1 MSNIPHDDLM
11 ALLVAIGTL
20 IGAARI
26 CGELFIRLKQPPVI
40 GEFIAGILLGP
51 TVLGAIAPDLY
62 HSLFPS
68 TGAFPIAL
76 ETLTK
81 VAVILFLFVA
91 GLEVDLSIVRREG
104 KSALSVS
111 VLGMAIPFGL
121 GFLAAWYLPML
132 GHASET
138 EDRVVFALFFAT
150 ALAISALPV
159 IAKIMM
165 DLGIFRSDVGMVVI
179 ASAIVDDV
187 AGWIIFGVLLGMIGS
202 GGAHANPT
210 FTVIGLCV
218 FAALLLTVGR
228 KLFDKLLPWLYAHTS
243 WPGGVLGFALC
254 LTFYCAA
261 TAEWLGA
268 HGIFGAF
275 LFGVALGDSKQLR
288 SHTKH
293 TLEQFISFIF
303 APLFFASVG
312 LRVNFI
318 ANFDLALVLL
328 VITLAT
334 VGKLAGCCLGARL
347 SGMGRRESWAVGVA
361 LNARGAMEIILGL
374 LALHAGLIGERMFVA
389 LVVMAL
395 VTSMTSAFA
404 IKVILGL
411 KAPRRFFDFM
421 HAKAFV
427 PALSSLTHQGAIE
440 ELARHVARLAGLPED
455 ATAER
460 VWRREEIMSTSLGAG
475 VAVPHARVPGIKVPL
490 VGVGV
495 SPQGV
500 DFDAADGEPCH
511 VLCLLLIPE
520 DDPDAEL
527 GVLADIARRFQ
538 QPGLVERVLETRNHV
553 EFLAVLKTSEAQA
566 ASA

>member
-1 MSNIPHDDLM
+1 MGSIPHHDFLM
-11 ALLVAIGTL
+11 LLVVIATL
-20 IGAARI
+20 IGAARL
-26 CGELFIRLKQPPVI
+26 CGEIFIRLRQPPII

-51 TVLGAIAPDLY
+51 TVLGAFLPDV
-62 HSLFPS
+62 HHALFP
-68 TGAFPIAL
+68 TEGAFPIAL

-121 GFLAAWYLPML
+121 GFVAAWYLPML
-132 GHASET
+132 GHASAT
-138 EDRVVFALFFAT
+138 DDRLVFSLFFAT

-187 AGWIIFGVLLGMIGS
+187 AGWIIFGVLLGMMGS
-202 GGAHANPT
+202 GGGHASPA
-210 FTVIGLCV
+210 FTVVGLCV
-218 FAALLLTVGR
+218 FAVLLLVVGR
-228 KLFDKLLPWLYAHTS
+228 RIFDRVLPWLYAHTS

-275 LFGVALGDSKQLR
+275 LFGVALGDSKHLR
-288 SHTKH
+288 SHTRH

-318 ANFDLALVLL
+318 SNFDLPLVLL
-328 VITLAT
+328 VIVLGT
-334 VGKLAGCCLGARL
+334 VGKLAGCTLGARL

-395 VTSMTSAFA
+395 FTSMTSAMG
-404 IKVILGL
+404 IKFILGL
-411 KAPRRFFDFM
+411 KAPRRFFDYM
-421 HAKAFV
+421 TAKAFM
-427 PALSSLTHQGAIE
+427 ADLRSSSHQGAIE
-440 ELARHVARLAGLPED
+440 ELARHVAGLAGLPPD
-455 ATAER
+455 DTADS
-460 VWRREEIMSTSLGAG
+460 VWRREQIMSTSLGLG
-475 VAVPHARVPGIKVPL
+475 VAVPHARIAGLKAPI

-495 SPQGV
+495 SKGGV

-511 VLCLLLIPE
+511 VLCLLLIPQ
-520 DDPDAEL
+520 DDPDVEL
-527 GVLADIARRFQ
+527 GILADIARQFQ
-538 QPGLVERVLETRNHV
+538 RPGMVERVVEARSHV
-553 EFLAVLKTSEAQA
+553 EFLAVLKTAEAQA
-566 ASA
+566 VHA